1 MSHEECHK
9 SDDDELTTSSS
20 KLVVDPH
27 QITFPFCLYRLL
39 ETAEGDPTI
48 GSIISWL
55 PTGRGFEVHNKP
67 RFVSEI
73 IPLHFKQS
81 KYKSFQRQLNLY
93 KFERIRNSP
102 YKGTSNRGCVSC
114 WFFVLVLNLS
124 IQLTFVPCSFSFLLE
139 YRFSIFLVYML
150 QGAYHHPKFVRGQI
164 ESCYYVRRSSLPGT
178 SLVGS
183 VNSEVDEERKEDT
196 PNTIPTALVHSRED
210 EEVEFMMTSQTLTLT
225 STTLPPSPPLP
236 PTCTGSRSRSKQTDH
251 QDSSVVFPPGTPP
264 SFPFTLYRLLETA
277 EHDESLASIISWI
290 PDGHGFKV
298 HVKVEF
304 ERRIIPLY
312 FHQTKYKSFQRQLNL
327 YNFER
332 ITVGPNKGTN
342 EKTTNEK

>member
-1 MSHEECHK
+1 
-9 SDDDELTTSSS
+9 
-20 KLVVDPH
+20 
-27 QITFPFCLYRLL
+27 
-39 ETAEGDPTI
+39 
-48 GSIISWL
+48 
-55 PTGRGFEVHNKP
+55 
-67 RFVSEI
+67 
-73 IPLHFKQS
+73 
-81 KYKSFQRQLNLY
+81 
-93 KFERIRNSP
+93 
-102 YKGTSNRGCVSC
+102 
-114 WFFVLVLNLS
+114 
-124 IQLTFVPCSFSFLLE
+124 
-139 YRFSIFLVYML
+139 ML

-210 EEVEFMMTSQTLTLT
+210 EEVESMMTSQTLTLT
-225 STTLPPSPPLP
+225 STTLPPPL

-342 EKTTNEK
+342 EKKTNEK